1 MERKII
7 KAVSLLEN
15 DTSSLSQKSSK
26 TKPGT
31 KLVLVSREPLLQLEF
46 TKPNEQMFIR
56 LIIYLKNSTFHSL
69 KIIVDTLI
77 DVRNESSKHDFLK
90 SVKINTLPCF
100 LTQMFQSVSGH
111 SSEQSIDHNCSQHA
125 RS

>member
-31 KLVLVSREPLLQLEF
+31 KLVLVSQEPLLQLEF
-46 TKPNEQMFIR
+46 NKPNEQNVYQIN
-56 LIIYLKNSTFHSL
+56 YLFKKFNFHSL

-111 SSEQSIDHNCSQHA
+111 SSEQSIDHNCSQPAH
-125 RS
+125 S

>member
-46 TKPNEQMFIR
+46 TKPNEQNVYQIN
-56 LIIYLKNSTFHSL
+56 YLFKKFNFS
-69 KIIVDTLI
+69 
-77 DVRNESSKHDFLK
+77 
-90 SVKINTLPCF
+90 
-100 LTQMFQSVSGH
+100 QS
-111 SSEQSIDHNCSQHA
+111 QNNC
-125 RS
+125 